1 MPFRRPGLLPLL
13 FLGPLLLSQ
22 EPWKDR
28 QFSEWTIAEIQQVL
42 SDSPWVRVIRFN
54 KSEPLQRKRDPH
66 SEQRENAAIAR
77 RLYQNFGS
85 TPSIPAFAPDRPPEK
100 SEIAIRWLSSRAM
113 REGVARF
120 WSLQGMASPQA
131 TQALVAYETEQY
143 AIGIGSLYL
152 PANSPAEAKAA
163 LENLVAGLKR
173 SAYLRVDRGPK
184 IPATAVEI
192 PRGLSLTP
200 AAAVIIYFPLMD
212 DKGKPVIFSGA
223 QKVHFHCE
231 LNRFTAGASDAAT
244 FRIVPVDVT
253 FELKKMIRNGRLDL

>member
-28 QFSEWTIAEIQQVL
+28 QFSEWTIAEVQQVL

-54 KSEPLQRKRDPH
+54 KSEPLQRTRDPH
-66 SEQRENAAIAR
+66 SEQSENAAIAR
-77 RLYQNFGS
+77 RLYQPLGS

-100 SEIAIRWLSSRAM
+100 GEIVIRWLSSRAM

-120 WSLQGMASPQA
+120 WALQGMASPQA

-143 AIGIGSLYL
+143 AIGIGSVYV
-152 PANSPAEAKAA
+152 PANTPSEAKAA
-163 LENLVAGLKR
+163 LEKLVAGLKR

-212 DKGKPVIFSGA
+212 KGKPLILSGA

-231 LNRFTAGASDAAT
+231 LDRFTVGANNGAT
-244 FRIVPVDVT
+244 FRVVPVDVT
-253 FELKKMIRNGRLDL
+253 FDLKTMIRNGRLDL